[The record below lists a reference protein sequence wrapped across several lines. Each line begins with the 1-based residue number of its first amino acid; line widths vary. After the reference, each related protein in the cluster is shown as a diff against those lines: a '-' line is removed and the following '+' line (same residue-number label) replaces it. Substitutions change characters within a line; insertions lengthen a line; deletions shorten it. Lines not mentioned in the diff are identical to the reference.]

1 MLDLGYTRDGAA
13 FIQSYDALP
22 SSSLML
28 DPTLIKRDYSEAT
41 ILVNVQPRESL
52 IRSKYLH

>member
-41 ILVNVQPRESL
+41 ILVNVQP
-52 IRSKYLH
+52 